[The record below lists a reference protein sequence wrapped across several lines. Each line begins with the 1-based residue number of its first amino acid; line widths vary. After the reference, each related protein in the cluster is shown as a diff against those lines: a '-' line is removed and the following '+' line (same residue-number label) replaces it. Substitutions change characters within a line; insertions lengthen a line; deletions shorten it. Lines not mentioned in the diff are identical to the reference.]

1 MKISSLIERLERW
14 VPPDMA
20 ESWDAS
26 GLQVGNPD
34 NDAEAV
40 FLCLDISETTL
51 NEAIE
56 FGANLVL
63 SHHPMLFSPLKT
75 LDVRTG
81 VGRLVHVCLTHDLT
95 VYSLHTNLDKAAGG
109 MNDEVAQRLGIG
121 ETEVLIPS
129 TQPDQTHYKLVTF
142 VPEEEKE
149 ALLKALFE
157 AGGGRIGAY
166 EGCSFSTP
174 GEGTFFAGEET
185 SPVVGEKGV
194 WNRVPE
200 VRIEV
205 LFPAANLERGIA
217 ALMMTHP
224 YEEPAYDIYPLHTP
238 ASRVG
243 FGRVGT
249 YDPPLPW
256 EAFLARIREA
266 LGVDDFRIV
275 GDPVERVSRVAVC
288 TGSGASF
295 ISQAARRAQVYLT
308 GDVKFHEAQEAEALG
323 LTVVDAGHFALE
335 RIFVDIL
342 DRWLEEEGLK
352 RDLKVYKSTGERDP
366 FIFFH
371 KGEDL

>member
-26 GLQVGNPD
+26 GLQVVNPD

-95 VYSLHTNLDKAAGG
+95 VYSLHTNLDKVAGG
-109 MNDEVAQRLGIG
+109 MNDEVAQRLGIE

-166 EGCSFSTP
+166 EGCSFSAP

-323 LTVVDAGHFALE
+323 LTVVDAGHFVLE

-342 DRWLEEEGLK
+342 DRWLEGEGLK